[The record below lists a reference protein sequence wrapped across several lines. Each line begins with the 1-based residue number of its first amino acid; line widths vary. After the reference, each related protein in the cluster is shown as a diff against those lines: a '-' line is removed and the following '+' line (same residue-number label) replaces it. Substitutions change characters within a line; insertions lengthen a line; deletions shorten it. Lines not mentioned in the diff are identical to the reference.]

1 MTNKTVCPHSV
12 LRCTMLVGTA
22 GVLSGVVL
30 GPTSAQSQTG
40 AATAGRHGGQADQP
54 AGGPLQRRGSNPA
67 YSTEIHSL
75 L

>member
-30 GPTSAQSQTG
+30 SATSAQSQTG

-54 AGGPLQRRGSNPA
+54 AGKPEGANRWTRHISRLAR
-67 YSTEIHSL
+67 
-75 L
+75 